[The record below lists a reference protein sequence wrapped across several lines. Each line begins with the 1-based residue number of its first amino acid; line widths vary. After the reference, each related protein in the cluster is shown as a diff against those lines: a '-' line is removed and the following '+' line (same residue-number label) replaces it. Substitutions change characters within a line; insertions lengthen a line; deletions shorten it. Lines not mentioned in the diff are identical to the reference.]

1 MKACI
6 SALLGAA
13 GLVALSLSAQA
24 AGSTT
29 VTDNPVIKS
38 STSVQYMQM
47 ARDENPGGG
56 MYKKKKKK
64 KKTSAT
70 TTGQF
75 MQLARDENPGGGMY
89 KKKKKKKT
97 TKSS

>member
-24 AGSTT
+24 AGSAS
-29 VTDNPVIKS
+29 VTDTSLLKS
-38 STSVQYMQM
+38 TTTPSMQI
-47 ARDENPGGG
+47 AQRNENPGGG

-64 KKTSAT
+64 KHS
-70 TTGQF
+70 
-75 MQLARDENPGGGMY
+75 
-89 KKKKKKKT
+89 
-97 TKSS
+97 

>member
-38 STSVQYMQM
+38 STSVPYMQM

-64 KKTSAT
+64 KKHTSAT

-89 KKKKKKKT
+89 KKKKKKKSKT
-97 TKSS
+97 S

>member
-24 AGSTT
+24 AGSTG
-29 VTDNPVIKS
+29 DSPLLKS
-38 STSVQYMQM
+38 TTTPSMQI
-47 ARDENPGGG
+47 AQRSENPGGG

-64 KKTSAT
+64 AKTKTS
-70 TTGQF
+70 
-75 MQLARDENPGGGMY
+75 
-89 KKKKKKKT
+89 
-97 TKSS
+97 